1 MVGDTKAAQ
10 ILSNLKGLYIATE
23 ETESDRP
30 EIPRETAGKSLSV
43 KDQRTYLCLRSRP
56 GTSRCCQFNP
66 APWKFG

>member
-43 KDQRTYLCLRSRP
+43 KDQRTYLCLRSP
-56 GTSRCCQFNP
+56 P
-66 APWKFG
+66 